1 VAQYPGP
8 PISSAPDPA
17 WRPDVVEPYDP
28 PRALPAQDHAA
39 MDTAERAARRFTYL
53 VGLIAGVTLAL
64 IVIIRLYAAR

>member
-17 WRPDVVEPYDP
+17 WRPDVVEAFDP
-28 PRALPAQDHAA
+28 PRALPTQDLPAMAA
-39 MDTAERAARRFTYL
+39 AERAATRFTLL

-64 IVIIRLYAAR
+64 IVIIRLYAD